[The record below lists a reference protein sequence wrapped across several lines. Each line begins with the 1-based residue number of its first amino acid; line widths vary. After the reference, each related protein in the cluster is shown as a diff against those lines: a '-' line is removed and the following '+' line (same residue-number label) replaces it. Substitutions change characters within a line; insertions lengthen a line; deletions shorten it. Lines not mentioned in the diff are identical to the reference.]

1 MNIRS
6 EKQPKIDKID
16 NISVRNISKT
26 GFAQIFASPT
36 FFNIL
41 PEIFRI
47 CLKVYFALKLGADF
61 YLALR
66 KNLAAKFRYLLE
78 FGRQRLKNVGEAE
91 I

>member
-1 MNIRS
+1 MSRTS
-6 EKQPKIDKID
+6 GGLFE
-16 NISVRNISKT
+16 RNMLKLCLLR
-26 GFAQIFASPT
+26 GGRGVQPT

-66 KNLAAKFRYLLE
+66 KNLAAKFRHLLE
-78 FGRQRLKNVGEAE
+78 FGRQRLKNVARFQN
-91 I
+91 IAN